1 MAGRNARLAVQHN
14 AIRLPNKQSPEMD
27 ADQPF
32 HLYIADE
39 DPTLRDMLSSYLEK
53 QGLMVTPVG
62 SLDDLLHRTRQLR
75 PDLIVLQS
83 GLSGVNGVQA
93 WDRFQTEGFQV
104 PVILLTASQQD
115 VLRLKEE
122 TGADDCLCK
131 PFSVRELFSRVENVL
146 RQASFVPGTPMD
158 TQRQV
163 SIGEHTFVVAARV
176 LRRGASVRVLSS
188 VEYALLT
195 ELTSNPGVA
204 LTREQLLAASHTRKD
219 AVMLRTIDASIM
231 RLRKVVEPEPAFPR
245 YIQTVRGHGYMFVPQ
260 EHDTWHPGH
269 DLAEQAGGE
278 ALIN

>member
-1 MAGRNARLAVQHN
+1 
-14 AIRLPNKQSPEMD
+14 MD
-27 ADQPF
+27 ADRPF

-39 DPTLRDMLSSYLEK
+39 DSALRDMLSNYLEK
-53 QGLMVTPVG
+53 QGLMVTSVG
-62 SLDDLLHRTRQLR
+62 SIDDLLHRTRQLR
-75 PDLIVLQS
+75 PDLIVLES
-83 GLSGVNGVQA
+83 GLSGIGGVQA
-93 WDRFQTEGFQV
+93 WEGLQAEGFRV
-104 PVILLTASQQD
+104 PVILLTASEHE

-122 TGADDCLCK
+122 TGADDCLRK
-131 PFSVRELFSRVENVL
+131 PFSVRELFSRVQDVL

-163 SIGEHTFVVAARV
+163 RIGDHTFVVAARV

-195 ELTSNPGVA
+195 ELTTNPGVA

-260 EHDTWHPGH
+260 DHEAWA
-269 DLAEQAGGE
+269 AESAAAAQAGGA
-278 ALIN
+278 ALVG

>member
-1 MAGRNARLAVQHN
+1 
-14 AIRLPNKQSPEMD
+14 MD
-27 ADQPF
+27 ADRPF

-39 DPTLRDMLSSYLEK
+39 DPTLRDMLSNYLEK
-53 QGLMVTPVG
+53 QGLMVSAIG
-62 SLDDLLHRTRQLR
+62 SVDDLLHRTRQLR
-75 PDLIVLQS
+75 PDLIVLES
-83 GLSGVNGVQA
+83 GLSGISGVRAWERLQA
-93 WDRFQTEGFQV
+93 EGFRV
-104 PVILLTASQQD
+104 PVILMTTSAQEAR
-115 VLRLKEE
+115 RLKEE

-131 PFSVRELFSRVENVL
+131 PFSVRELFLQVQNVL

-163 SIGEHTFVVAARV
+163 RIGDYTFVVAARV
-176 LRRGASVRVLSS
+176 LRRGPAVRVLSS

-260 EHDTWHPGH
+260 EHEAW
-269 DLAEQAGGE
+269 QAGHAASEQSSG
-278 ALIN
+278 ALLIG